1 MSFLFNY
8 KIICYNTFVKK
19 EDIMIYLDYAAST
32 PVKKEVL
39 DTFYDASIKYFANP
53 NSSHKLG
60 REAKNIIDEC
70 TRNIASNLKV
80 NKEEIIYT
88 SGASESNNLVVKGI
102 CERYRNKGKHI
113 LLSALEHNSIIA
125 SATTMQEQGFEVE
138 LIPVNHDG
146 LIDIETLK
154 QMLRPDTILVSV
166 CSVDSEI
173 GLKQPIEEI
182 GKLLKDYPNCVF
194 HSDASQSIG
203 KVDIDYSNVDLVT
216 ITPHK
221 FYGLPGISILIKKQ
235 NISLKPQINGG
246 KSTTIYRSGTPELAS
261 IVACDKALSLALKNE
276 KENYEYVSKLNKTIK
291 DKLKKYK
298 NITINSKESSIPFT
312 ITFSINGIKSIN
324 IQNYLENEEIY
335 VSTKTSCCP
344 IETPSKLVYALT
356 NDKGLSTS
364 SIRVSLS
371 ELTTEE
377 EINIF
382 LKEIDNLY
390 KEYESNGKI

>member
-1 MSFLFNY
+1 
-8 KIICYNTFVKK
+8 
-19 EDIMIYLDYAAST
+19 MIYLDYAAST

-235 NISLKPQINGG
+235 NISLNPQINGG

-312 ITFSINGIKSIN
+312 INFSIKGIKSIN

-356 NDKGLSTS
+356 SDKGLSTS